1 MKDNFRTEPTKHN
14 PNTESQPVSIRL
26 KNEEIDAI
34 DAIKEFGEFNSR
46 NEVIRHLI
54 QPALAQYVDAIN
66 TKSALSGAIVRIQ
79 EEMKCNERL
88 AMVRK
93 KANRKAQLVLPDFE
107 VLPA

>member
-1 MKDNFRTEPTKHN
+1 MKDRYRTEPTKHN
-14 PNTESQPVSIRL
+14 SNTHSQPISLRL
-26 KNEEIDAI
+26 KNEEIEAI

-46 NEVIRHLI
+46 NEVVRHLI

-107 VLPA
+107 VSPA

>member
-1 MKDNFRTEPTKHN
+1 MKDQFRTEPTKHN
-14 PNTESQPVSIRL
+14 NNTHSQPISVRL
-26 KNEEIDAI
+26 KNEEIEAI

-46 NEVIRHLI
+46 NEVVRHLI

-93 KANRKAQLVLPDFE
+93 KANRKAQLTLPDFE

>member
-1 MKDNFRTEPTKHN
+1 MKDRYRTEPTKHN
-14 PNTESQPVSIRL
+14 SNTHSQPISLRL
-26 KNEEIDAI
+26 KNEEIEAI

-46 NEVIRHLI
+46 NEVVRHLI
-54 QPALAQYVDAIN
+54 QLALAQYVDAIN

-88 AMVRK
+88 ALVRK
-93 KANRKAQLVLPDFE
+93 KANRRAQLVLPDFE

>member
-14 PNTESQPVSIRL
+14 LNTESQPVSIRL

-93 KANRKAQLVLPDFE
+93 KANRKAQLVLPNFE
-107 VLPA
+107 VSPA

>member
-1 MKDNFRTEPTKHN
+1 MNKEFRKEPTKHN
-14 PNTESQPVSIRL
+14 PNRESQPITLRL
-26 KNEEIDAI
+26 KYEEIEAI

-46 NEVIRHLI
+46 NEVVRHLI

-88 AMVRK
+88 ATVRK
-93 KANRKAQLVLPDFE
+93 KANRKAQLILPDFDIQ
-107 VLPA
+107 PA